1 MKNKYLAALLALLP
15 AASMTA
21 QDVDRTKY
29 PDYDDTYR
37 PDYSLLQAVKKARA
51 LKATGTGDDLPDH
64 WNNADFKH
72 FPPVFNQDGGS
83 CGSASRICYMF
94 THELN
99 SFRDADG
106 SDMHNQYPSH
116 FVWLHTNTGS
126 NKDVFVEF
134 VGVPSAYTY
143 GGRTYSKLF
152 GNQVESQA
160 DFGWMT
166 GYEKW
171 YEGMFNRTYTPTHLP
186 MNVGTEEGR
195 ELLKRWLWNH
205 CGDSDFHSGGL
216 AGIGVASAVTTERIA
231 STPNNDVTGAV
242 GKKYVKTWGT
252 TVDHALTIVGYD
264 DRILFDLNG
273 NGILGE
279 ESEDERGA
287 WIIVNSWGN
296 GWANKGFIYC
306 PYKYGFHVR
315 QNEGGAWKPEFY
327 HVRKDYR
334 PLRTLRVTMD

>member
-51 LKATGTGDDLPDH
+51 LKATGTGDELPDH

-134 VGVPSAYTY
+134 VGVPSAYT
-143 GGRTYSKLF
+143 
-152 GNQVESQA
+152 
-160 DFGWMT
+160 
-166 GYEKW
+166 
-171 YEGMFNRTYTPTHLP
+171 
-186 MNVGTEEGR
+186 
-195 ELLKRWLWNH
+195 
-205 CGDSDFHSGGL
+205 
-216 AGIGVASAVTTERIA
+216 
-231 STPNNDVTGAV
+231 
-242 GKKYVKTWGT
+242 
-252 TVDHALTIVGYD
+252 
-264 DRILFDLNG
+264 
-273 NGILGE
+273 
-279 ESEDERGA
+279 
-287 WIIVNSWGN
+287 
-296 GWANKGFIYC
+296 
-306 PYKYGFHVR
+306 
-315 QNEGGAWKPEFY
+315 
-327 HVRKDYR
+327 
-334 PLRTLRVTMD
+334 